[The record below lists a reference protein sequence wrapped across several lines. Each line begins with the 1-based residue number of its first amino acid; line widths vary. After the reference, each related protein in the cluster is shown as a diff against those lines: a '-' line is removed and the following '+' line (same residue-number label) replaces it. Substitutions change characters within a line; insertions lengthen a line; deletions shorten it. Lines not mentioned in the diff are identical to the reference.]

1 MGSFGG
7 AKIDLQNFE
16 QTVNLAQEKAFLEQQ
31 KAKEAVLVQT
41 LSDYRNSLDIDRVKS
56 LEQSLLDYRDNLN
69 NSVFPDGE
77 YYVTSD
83 FNSQLVRFQG
93 DARPMEGIIMPTP
106 VVRNFKKGELV
117 NVVTFVKDMAMT
129 KVKVIQTD
137 TGNFYA
143 DQNNLSKTKPAEPVI
158 TESKEETKRR
168 NGDNTKIM
176 IAVAFILGYLLSKK

>member
-7 AKIDLQNFE
+7 VNIDAQNLV
-16 QTVNLAQEKAFLEQQ
+16 QTVNLAEEKKRIERELKEQERSYLLA
-31 KAKEAVLVQT
+31 QT
-41 LSDYRNSLDIDRVKS
+41 LTDYREGLLNST
-56 LEQSLLDYRDNLN
+56 
-69 NSVFPDGE
+69 FPDGQ
-77 YYVTSD
+77 YYVTAD
-83 FNSQLVRFQG
+83 FNSQKVNFQG
-93 DARPMEGIIMPTP
+93 DARPMYGSIGFSLP
-106 VVRNFKKGELV
+106 VLRNFKKGELV

-158 TESKEETKRR
+158 TESKEETKQR

-176 IAVAFILGYLLSKK
+176 IAVAFILGYLLTKE

>member
-7 AKIDLQNFE
+7 VKFDAQNFE
-16 QTVNLAQEKAFLEQQ
+16 QTVQLAEQKKILEQQ
-31 KAKEAVLVQT
+31 LKEQNRVDT
-41 LSDYRNSLDIDRVKS
+41 LAQSLTDYREGLLNST
-56 LEQSLLDYRDNLN
+56 
-69 NSVFPDGE
+69 FPDGQ

-93 DARPMEGIIMPTP
+93 DARPIEGMDAMPTP
-106 VVRNFKKGELV
+106 VVRNFKKGEKV
-117 NVVTFVKDMAMT
+117 NVVTTATNMIGGVVKAI
-129 KVKVIQTD
+129 KTD

-158 TESKEETKRR
+158 TESKDETKRR

-176 IAVAFILGYLLSKK
+176 IVVAFILGYLLSKE

>member
-7 AKIDLQNFE
+7 VKFDAQNFE
-16 QTVNLAQEKAFLEQQ
+16 QTVQSAEQKKILEQQ
-31 KAKEAVLVQT
+31 LNEQERMYK
-41 LSDYRNSLDIDRVKS
+41 LSQSLIDYREGLLNST
-56 LEQSLLDYRDNLN
+56 
-69 NSVFPDGE
+69 FPDGQ
-77 YYVTSD
+77 YYVTAD

-93 DARPMEGIIMPTP
+93 DARPMEGMDMMPTP

-117 NVVTFVKDMAMT
+117 TVVTFVKDMAMT

-158 TESKEETKRR
+158 TESKEETKQR

-176 IAVAFILGYLLSKK
+176 IAVAFILGYLLTKE

>member
-7 AKIDLQNFE
+7 VGISAQNLV
-16 QTVNLAQEKAFLEQQ
+16 QTVNLAEEKARIERELKEQQ
-31 KAKEAVLVQT
+31 RVYT
-41 LSDYRNSLDIDRVKS
+41 LSQSLIDYRVGLLNST
-56 LEQSLLDYRDNLN
+56 
-69 NSVFPDGE
+69 FPDGQ

-93 DARPMEGIIMPTP
+93 DARPLYGMDMMPTP

-117 NVVTFVKDMAMT
+117 NVVTTATNMAGGVVKAILT
-129 KVKVIQTD
+129 NS
-137 TGNFYA
+137 GNFYA

-158 TESKEETKRR
+158 TESKEETKQR

-176 IAVAFILGYLLSKK
+176 IAVAFILGYLLTKE

>member
-7 AKIDLQNFE
+7 VNINAQNLVE
-16 QTVNLAQEKAFLEQQ
+16 AVNLAEQKKILEQQ
-31 KAKEAVLVQT
+31 LNEQERMYK
-41 LSDYRNSLDIDRVKS
+41 LSQSLTDYREGLLNST
-56 LEQSLLDYRDNLN
+56 
-69 NSVFPDGE
+69 FPDGQ

-93 DARPMEGIIMPTP
+93 DARPMGGMDMMPTP

-117 NVVTFVKDMAMT
+117 KVGTFIKDMAMS
-129 KVKVIQTD
+129 KVKVIETD
-137 TGNFYA
+137 SGNFFA

>member
-7 AKIDLQNFE
+7 VKFDAQNFE
-16 QTVNLAQEKAFLEQQ
+16 QTVQSAEQKKILEQQ
-31 KAKEAVLVQT
+31 LNEQNRVDKLAQSLI
-41 LSDYRNSLDIDRVKS
+41 DYRVGLLNST
-56 LEQSLLDYRDNLN
+56 
-69 NSVFPDGE
+69 FPDGQ

-93 DARPMEGIIMPTP
+93 DARPIDGMDMMPTP
-106 VVRNFKKGELV
+106 VVRNFKKGEIV
-117 NVVTFVKDMAMT
+117 NVVTFTKDMAMNT
-129 KVKVIQTD
+129 VKVIKTD

-158 TESKEETKRR
+158 TESKDETKRR

-176 IAVAFILGYLLSKK
+176 IVVAFILGYLLSKE

>member
-7 AKIDLQNFE
+7 VGISAQNLV
-16 QTVNLAQEKAFLEQQ
+16 QTVNLAEEKARIERELKEQQ
-31 KAKEAVLVQT
+31 RVYT
-41 LSDYRNSLDIDRVKS
+41 LSQSLIDYRVGLLNST
-56 LEQSLLDYRDNLN
+56 
-69 NSVFPDGE
+69 FPDGQ

-93 DARPMEGIIMPTP
+93 DARPLYGMDMMPTP

-117 NVVTFVKDMAMT
+117 NVVTTATNMAGGVVKAIST
-129 KVKVIQTD
+129 NS
-137 TGNFYA
+137 GNFYA

-158 TESKEETKRR
+158 TESKEETKQR

-176 IAVAFILGYLLSKK
+176 IAVAFILGYLLTKE

>member
-7 AKIDLQNFE
+7 VNIDAQNLV
-16 QTVNLAQEKAFLEQQ
+16 QTVQLAEQKKILEQQ
-31 KAKEAVLVQT
+31 LKEQERSYLLAQSLT
-41 LSDYRNSLDIDRVKS
+41 DYRQGLLNST
-56 LEQSLLDYRDNLN
+56 
-69 NSVFPDGE
+69 FPDGQ
-77 YYVTSD
+77 YYVTAD

-93 DARPMEGIIMPTP
+93 DARPMEGMDMMPTP

-117 NVVTFVKDMAMT
+117 TVVTFVKDMAMT

-158 TESKEETKRR
+158 KESKEETKQR

-176 IAVAFILGYLLSKK
+176 IAVAFILGYLLTKE

>member
-7 AKIDLQNFE
+7 VKFDAQNFE
-16 QTVNLAQEKAFLEQQ
+16 QTVQSAEQKKILEQQ
-31 KAKEAVLVQT
+31 LNEQNRVDKLAQSLI
-41 LSDYRNSLDIDRVKS
+41 DYRVGLLNST
-56 LEQSLLDYRDNLN
+56 
-69 NSVFPDGE
+69 FPDGQ

-93 DARPMEGIIMPTP
+93 DARPMDGMDMMPTP
-106 VVRNFKKGELV
+106 VLRNFKKGEIV
-117 NVVTFVKDMAMT
+117 NVVTFTKDMAMNT
-129 KVKVIQTD
+129 VKVIKTD

-158 TESKEETKRR
+158 TESKDETKRR

-176 IAVAFILGYLLSKK
+176 IVVAFILGYLLSKE

>member
-7 AKIDLQNFE
+7 VNIDAQN
-16 QTVNLAQEKAFLEQQ
+16 
-31 KAKEAVLVQT
+31 LVQT
-41 LSDYRNSLDIDRVKS
+41 VQLAEQKKILEQELKEQERMFALSQSLTDYRQGLLNST
-56 LEQSLLDYRDNLN
+56 
-69 NSVFPDGE
+69 FPDGQ
-77 YYVTSD
+77 YYVTAD

-93 DARPMEGIIMPTP
+93 DARPMEGMDMMPTP

-117 NVVTFVKDMAMT
+117 TVVTFVKDMAMT

-158 TESKEETKRR
+158 TESKEETKQR

-176 IAVAFILGYLLSKK
+176 IAVAFILGYLLTKE

>member
-7 AKIDLQNFE
+7 VNINAQNLV
-16 QTVNLAQEKAFLEQQ
+16 QTVQLAEQKKILEQQ
-31 KAKEAVLVQT
+31 LNEQERMYK
-41 LSDYRNSLDIDRVKS
+41 LSQSLTDYREELLNST
-56 LEQSLLDYRDNLN
+56 
-69 NSVFPDGE
+69 FPDGE

-143 DQNNLSKTKPAEPVI
+143 DQNNLSKTKPVEPV
-158 TESKEETKRR
+158 TNESLVETKKA
-168 NGDNTKIM
+168 NGDKTKI
-176 IAVAFILGYLLSKK
+176 IIVGAFILGFLLSKD

>member
-7 AKIDLQNFE
+7 VNIDAQNLV
-16 QTVNLAQEKAFLEQQ
+16 QTVQLAEQKKILEQQ
-31 KAKEAVLVQT
+31 LKEQERSYLLAQSLT
-41 LSDYRNSLDIDRVKS
+41 DYRQGLLNST
-56 LEQSLLDYRDNLN
+56 
-69 NSVFPDGE
+69 FPDGQ
-77 YYVTSD
+77 YYVTAD

-93 DARPMEGIIMPTP
+93 DARPMEGMDMMPTP

-117 NVVTFVKDMAMT
+117 TVVTFVKDMAMT

-158 TESKEETKRR
+158 TESKEETKQR

-176 IAVAFILGYLLSKK
+176 IAVAFILGYLLTKE

>member
-7 AKIDLQNFE
+7 VGINAQNLVE
-16 QTVNLAQEKAFLEQQ
+16 AVNLAEQKKILEQQ
-31 KAKEAVLVQT
+31 LKEQERSYLLAQSLT
-41 LSDYRNSLDIDRVKS
+41 DYRQGLLNST
-56 LEQSLLDYRDNLN
+56 
-69 NSVFPDGE
+69 FPDGQ
-77 YYVTSD
+77 YYVTAD

-93 DARPMEGIIMPTP
+93 DARPMEGMDMMPTP

-117 NVVTFVKDMAMT
+117 TVVTFVKDMAMT

-158 TESKEETKRR
+158 TESKEETKQR

-176 IAVAFILGYLLSKK
+176 IAVAFILGYLLTKE